1 DLHHQHRGESLKR
14 VFEKSLG
21 YKGEESVKVYVDILA
36 RANIEGMKEIT
47 EMARETL
54 EEVLTAAGLTAIWEA
69 RGRSEGEARGRME
82 GRVEGE
88 ARGEA
93 KGMKEALEM
102 LRSGRSL
109 EELERIYQ
117 ERERRLTKTR
127 NG

>member
-1 DLHHQHRGESLKR
+1 RDLHHQHRGESLKR

-54 EEVLTAAGLTAIWEA
+54 EEVLTAAGLTAVWEA
-69 RGRSEGEARGRME
+69 RGRSEGEAQ
-82 GRVEGE
+82 
-88 ARGEA
+88 
-93 KGMKEALEM
+93 GMKEALEM

-117 ERERRLTKTR
+117 ERERRLAKTR

>member
-1 DLHHQHRGESLKR
+1 VEGNEWDWVRDLHHQHRGESLKR

-69 RGRSEGEARGRME
+69 RGEERGKARWKAEGL
-82 GRVEGE
+82 
-88 ARGEA
+88 
-93 KGMKEALEM
+93 KEALEM

-117 ERERRLTKTR
+117 ERERRLTKTT
-127 NG
+127 NSG